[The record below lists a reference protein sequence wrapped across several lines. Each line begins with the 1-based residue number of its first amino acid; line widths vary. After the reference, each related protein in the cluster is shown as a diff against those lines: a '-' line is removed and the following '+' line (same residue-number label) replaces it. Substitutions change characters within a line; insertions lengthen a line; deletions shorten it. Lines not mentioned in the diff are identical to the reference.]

1 MILGSSQ
8 YRVCAKFILLCTLAL
23 TVMTNSHEAQAKP
36 TKLLEQNLIRKDLIY
51 VITLH
56 GLVGNSDEC
65 DLPKNTAAKLKKSLL
80 VAKEMNPNAVLLDID
95 GPGGLVFE
103 EQAII
108 EVLLQAQTEGLRI
121 VALPRNAF
129 SAWALIALSC
139 KEIVVMK
146 STRMG
151 ASVTI
156 QNKGNG
162 IIEAVKDDAVAQ
174 KFASVHNASLR
185 QISEMTGRSNCIADA
200 MRFQESELWWSPT
213 KGFSANKGL
222 ENDWIQLDDKIRVCC
237 LTGSEMVKTKIA
249 LGEINS
255 MKDIPKLLR
264 LNKDAEFRNNQ
275 IPYFNYIRT
284 GSDPIM
290 FLKWKAARAICKTIR
305 ESWGLTAINFERQL
319 VQRSKLERND
329 VGNLISVYYNSEE
342 TNEEFK
348 SRIMNSIRSVKRHL
362 PFISNIFYDRALFDG
377 VNEVHLLLDETLD
390 AVREGSASAVL
401 ERLISARNLMEC
413 LSDLYPK

>member
-1 MILGSSQ
+1 M
-8 YRVCAKFILLCTLAL
+8 A
-23 TVMTNSHEAQAKP
+23 
-36 TKLLEQNLIRKDLIY
+36 EQDLIRKDLIY

-213 KGFSANKGL
+213 KGFLANKGL